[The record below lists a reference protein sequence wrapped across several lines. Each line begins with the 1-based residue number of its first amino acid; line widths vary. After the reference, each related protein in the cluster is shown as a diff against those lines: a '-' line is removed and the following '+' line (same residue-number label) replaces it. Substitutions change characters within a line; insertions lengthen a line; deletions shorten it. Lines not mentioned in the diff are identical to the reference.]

1 MTKQTKL
8 RTLKSLTPNQ
18 NITFPIGTVIA
29 IKKYSEKL
37 DFDQIFSRYKK
48 RGTNLVNLLEALLTY
63 RLTENLST
71 TRASEWI
78 NRPDVLEEFELSS
91 FEERT
96 LFRVLEIIGDNY
108 EESIHL
114 IQNSIFSL
122 YEFPHTDINLDWTSF
137 VLWGTKAELGAY
149 GYSRAHRPDK
159 KQITVGI
166 SQLRE
171 PMNIPVGLT
180 IQQGNMNDQTHFP
193 KTFLQIC
200 DKLKPN
206 SLTVFDKGA
215 KSEKNTDLVLAHNMK
230 YLSAKKLNS
239 SDDKRIKSFIKCT
252 ENCVDI
258 IQGVYGEI
266 IQYPS
271 RTDYFFFSEQLQR
284 DQIEA
289 KLRLAEKKLTEAK
302 EIQKALSKGK
312 SLPKRFTINNPLV
325 DIKYTYQT
333 KLTQLTE
340 EQAKKLVQDA
350 IINGREGFFCLV
362 SSEKLTLAEALKT
375 YRMKDSIEK
384 IFQSLKNDINIK
396 PLRVWSTK
404 SLCGAILVGF
414 LAQLIISLMRYDYE
428 ELKNISPK
436 FIKISLMN
444 LTVTIE
450 MLENKRKNLIYSN
463 FEQINRLIC
472 AQNRAIT

>member
-1 MTKQTKL
+1 MKQTKL

-384 IFQSLKNDINIK
+384 IFQSLKNEINIK

-404 SLCGAILVGF
+404 SLYGAILVGF

>member
-1 MTKQTKL
+1 MKQTKL

-450 MLENKRKNLIYSN
+450 MLENERKNLIYSN

-472 AQNRAIT
+472 VQNRAIT